1 MAGKAVQSGKTG
13 QTGNR
18 GGRAAESCCGTGNA
32 AETVRTSAET
42 VHGEEYR
49 PLRKGNIGE
58 KRRCRHGADAAYT
71 SGTRTPAMCRQRSFS
86 NE

>member
-49 PLRKGNIGE
+49 PLRKGNIGAAMPALG
-58 KRRCRHGADAAYT
+58 CRSCVGRAHAGDVQAA
-71 SGTRTPAMCRQRSFS
+71 QLFK
-86 NE
+86 